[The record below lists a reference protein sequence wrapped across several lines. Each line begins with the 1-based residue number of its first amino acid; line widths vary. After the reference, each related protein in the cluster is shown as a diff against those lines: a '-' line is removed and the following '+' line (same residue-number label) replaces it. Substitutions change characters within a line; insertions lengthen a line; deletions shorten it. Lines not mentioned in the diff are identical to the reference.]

1 MTFGRVTSQTARDLQ
16 FFWKK
21 KKSTKVNTADAVNQ
35 EDYGLEQMCWVNS
48 KLDSKS
54 PGLKYR
60 TWDPKASWLIPNI
73 TCIQVARWHSG

>member
-35 EDYGLEQMCWVNS
+35 EDSWSRADVLGKLKTGQQVSRTEVQNLGS
-48 KLDSKS
+48 K
-54 PGLKYR
+54 G
-60 TWDPKASWLIPNI
+60 
-73 TCIQVARWHSG
+73 